1 MQLQNFSQ
9 HSNIQP
15 YQFTFVLIYMRQIA
29 SLIFLSLLLLHFQI
43 SHATL
48 KIEINQGTLEPI
60 SIAVA
65 EFVAKDWEAKQL
77 GRDIVDVILNDLE
90 GSGLFK
96 SISKLSF
103 LEEVSIDKRLGYHNW
118 RKINATA
125 VVGGAIQIVDQGQVS
140 VQFKIWDPYKEA
152 AIDGMAYRVQKKSWR
167 RLAHKIAD
175 KIYHKITGESGYF
188 DTRILFISHLGKD
201 KNIKKRLAIMD
212 QDGENMKLLTDG
224 RYLVL
229 TPRFDPKSQKAIYM
243 SYEHEIPKIYILD
256 IERGWQKLVGHFK
269 GISFAPR
276 FSPDGNMAIMSV
288 ASGGSTNIFEVDLE
302 TGKTIKLTHDIGAIN
317 TSPSYSPDGSK
328 IVFNSDRAGSRQLYV
343 MNRDGSNIQRISFG
357 SGSYA
362 TPVWSPRGD
371 FIAFTK
377 TENGTFYIGVM
388 RPNGSSERLL
398 TTSWLDEG
406 PTWSP
411 NGRVIMF
418 TREKPD
424 GSSSIYSI
432 DITGYNEKLVYSG
445 SGASDPAWSPLLK

>member
-1 MQLQNFSQ
+1 
-9 HSNIQP
+9 
-15 YQFTFVLIYMRQIA
+15 MRQIT
-29 SLIFLSLLLLHFQI
+29 SLISLVLFIWNLKI
-43 SHATL
+43 SHAAL

-60 SIAVA
+60 PIAVA
-65 EFVAKDWEAKQL
+65 EFDARDYETKQI
-77 GRDIVDVILNDLE
+77 GRDIVNVILNDLE

-96 SISKLSF
+96 AISRLSF
-103 LEEVSIDKRLGYHNW
+103 LEEVSIDKRLEYHNW
-118 RKINATA
+118 RKINAAA
-125 VVGGAIQIVDQGQVS
+125 VIGGAIQTVEHEQIS
-140 VQFKIWDPYKEA
+140 VQFKAWDPYKEA
-152 AIDGMAYRVQKKSWR
+152 AIDGMAYRVRKKSWR

-175 KIYHKITGESGYF
+175 KIYQKMTGETGYF
-188 DTRILFISHLGKD
+188 DTRILFVCHIGKG

-229 TPRFDPKSQKAIYM
+229 TPRFDQKSQKAIYM
-243 SYEHEIPKIYILD
+243 SYENKIPRVYILD
-256 IERGWQKLVGHFK
+256 IERGWQRLVGNFR

-302 TGKTIKLTHDIGAIN
+302 SGKTIKLTHDIGAIN

-343 MNRDGSNIQRISFG
+343 MNRDGSDIQRISFN

-377 TENGTFYIGVM
+377 IESGIFYIGVM
-388 RPNGSSERLL
+388 KPNGSGERLL

-418 TREKPD
+418 TREKSD
-424 GSSSIYSI
+424 GTSSIYSV
-432 DITGYNEKLVYSG
+432 DITGYNEKLVYN
-445 SGASDPAWSPLLK
+445 GASAPAWSPLLR